1 MTDIETRL
9 AEALRRAI
17 ALPSRA
23 HTGHYD
29 ERRVALKIAR
39 EALAEYDRAVLAETK
54 AGPR

>member
-1 MTDIETRL
+1 MTDIEKRL

-17 ALPSRA
+17 PLLSRA

-29 ERRVALKIAR
+29 ERRIALEIAR
-39 EALAEYDRAVLAETK
+39 EALAEYDRAVVAETK